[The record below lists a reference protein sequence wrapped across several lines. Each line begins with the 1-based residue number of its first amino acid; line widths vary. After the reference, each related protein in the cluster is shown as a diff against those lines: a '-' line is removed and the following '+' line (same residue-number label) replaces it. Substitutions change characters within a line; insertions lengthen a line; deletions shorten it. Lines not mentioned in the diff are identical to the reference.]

1 MKKYGKE
8 LKESQ
13 LQITLSDFLESFNK
27 NMPKNFPRASSALL
41 QKFKETHS
49 LLFTHGDMWSLDQH
63 RKKIIDWLPRN
74 TGTL

>member
-1 MKKYGKE
+1 VKKYGKE